1 MSHQLPDEKCFLNLP
16 QEETNKLVEL
26 QSRFDGAYDSK
37 EYETLV
43 NTLVN
48 ASLAIIDGTMSSTI
62 DVRRALLSVKED
74 CLIIY
79 LDRELPQ
86 WKQSMENTLKHNIL
100 NLLRM
105 FLRKCRLDLS
115 VFFLIDNT
123 IKNPDITA
131 AYHDFIAEFYLKS
144 HKGYRVYNIFYD
156 KKCKPLKEDNEST
169 VSTATIIPTSIVP
182 KRRVVSQIENE
193 LKKMRSF
200 SDFIRSRKRMRIY
213 QASSSHN
220 MFIITTEE
228 LKICVPPL
236 DSIMRGLGGIVS
248 VDYRINVFL
257 ATYLG
262 TLSAFIPTFQDFEMA
277 QKEGMFETDMR
288 YCDFK
293 NFCTSSFVHV
303 EDYDEYLFNFVVS
316 ANEYFYQ
323 YFNAFWRDLTNK
335 LMFEPVIFYLTF
347 MATVFSLLSLIQV
360 LQNAKIIPPLY

>member
-1 MSHQLPDEKCFLNLP
+1 MSRLLPDEKCFQNLP
-16 QEETNKLVEL
+16 QEEVSELIEL
-26 QSRFDGAYDSK
+26 QSRFNGAYDSK

-43 NTLVN
+43 DTLVN
-48 ASLAIIDGTMSSTI
+48 ASLAIANGTMSSTI

-86 WKQSMENTLKHNIL
+86 WKQHMENTLKHNVL

-131 AYHDFIAEFYLKS
+131 AYHDFVAHFYLKS
-144 HKGYRVYNIFYD
+144 HKGCLVYNIFYD
-156 KKCKPLKEDNEST
+156 KKCRPLKEEDEST
-169 VSTATIIPTSIVP
+169 ASSTTIIPTSIVP
-182 KRRVVSQIENE
+182 KRKGPQHVYHHYRRAQ
-193 LKKMRSF
+193 
-200 SDFIRSRKRMRIY
+200 D
-213 QASSSHN
+213 
-220 MFIITTEE
+220 
-228 LKICVPPL
+228 CVPPL

-277 QKEGMFETDMR
+277 QKEGMFESDMR

-335 LMFEPVIFYLTF
+335 LMFEPVSFYLTF

>member
-1 MSHQLPDEKCFLNLP
+1 MSGQLPNEKCFQTLP
-16 QEETNKLVEL
+16 PEEVNALVEL
-26 QSRFDGAYDSK
+26 QSRFDGAYDSN
-37 EYETLV
+37 EYEVLVDTLV
-43 NTLVN
+43 K
-48 ASLAIIDGTMSSTI
+48 ASLAIASGTMSTTI
-62 DVRRALLSVKED
+62 DVRRALLSVKEEF
-74 CLIIY
+74 LIIY
-79 LDRELPQ
+79 LDRELPP
-86 WKQSMENTLKHNIL
+86 WKQYMENTLKHTVL
-100 NLLRM
+100 NLARL
-105 FLRKCRLDLS
+105 FLRKCQLDFS
-115 VFFLIDNT
+115 VFYLIDNT
-123 IKNPDITA
+123 IKHPEIIS
-131 AYHDFIAEFYLKS
+131 AYHDHVARFYLKS
-144 HKGYRVYNIFYD
+144 HEGGRVYNIFYN
-156 KKCKPLKEDNEST
+156 KKCRPLKEDDGSST
-169 VSTATIIPTSIVP
+169 TTVIPTAVLP
-182 KRRVVSQIENE
+182 KKRVVSQIENE

-200 SDFIRSRKRMRIY
+200 SDFIKSRKRMRIY

-236 DSIMRGLGGIVS
+236 DSIMRGLGGIIS

-262 TLSAFIPTFQDFEMA
+262 TLAAFIPTFQDFELA

-293 NFCTSSFVHV
+293 NFCTSSFVPV
-303 EDYDEYLFNFVVS
+303 EDYDEHLFNFVVS

-335 LMFEPVIFYLTF
+335 LMFEPVSFYLTF

>member
-1 MSHQLPDEKCFLNLP
+1 MSRLLPDEKCFQNLP
-16 QEETNKLVEL
+16 QEEVSELIEL
-26 QSRFDGAYDSK
+26 QSRFNGAYDSK

-43 NTLVN
+43 DTLVN
-48 ASLAIIDGTMSSTI
+48 ASLAIANGTMSSTI

-74 CLIIY
+74 CIIIY

-86 WKQSMENTLKHNIL
+86 WKQHMENTLKHNVL

-131 AYHDFIAEFYLKS
+131 AYHDFVAHFYLKS
-144 HKGYRVYNIFYD
+144 HKGCLVYNIFYD
-156 KKCKPLKEDNEST
+156 KKCRPLKEEDEST
-169 VSTATIIPTSIVP
+169 ASSTTIIPTSIVP
-182 KRRVVSQIENE
+182 KRKGVSQIENE
-193 LKKMRSF
+193 LKRMRSF
-200 SDFIRSRKRMRIY
+200 SDFIQSRKRMRIY

-277 QKEGMFETDMR
+277 QKEGMFESDMR

-335 LMFEPVIFYLTF
+335 LMFEPVSFYLTF

>member
-1 MSHQLPDEKCFLNLP
+1 MSRQLPDEKCFQNLP
-16 QEETNKLVEL
+16 QEEVNELIKL
-26 QSRFDGAYDSK
+26 QSRFNGAYNLN
-37 EYETLV
+37 EYEILVDTLV
-43 NTLVN
+43 K
-48 ASLAIIDGTMSSTI
+48 ASLAIANGTMSTTI

-86 WKQSMENTLKHNIL
+86 WKQHMEHTLKFNIL
-100 NLLRM
+100 NLLKL
-105 FLRKCRLDLS
+105 FLRKCQLDLS

-123 IKNPDITA
+123 IKHSEVTS
-131 AYHDFIAEFYLKS
+131 AYHDYVASYYLKS
-144 HKGYRVYNIFYD
+144 HKGGRIYNIFYD
-156 KKCKPLKEDNEST
+156 KKCKPMKEDDESII
-169 VSTATIIPTSIVP
+169 TIIPTTIVP
-182 KRRVVSQIENE
+182 KKKIVSQIENE
-193 LKKMRSF
+193 LKRMRSF
-200 SDFIRSRKRMRIY
+200 SDFIRSRKRMRIC

-262 TLSAFIPTFQDFEMA
+262 TLAAFIPTFQDFELA
-277 QKEGMFETDMR
+277 QKEGMFETDMQ

-293 NFCTSSFVHV
+293 NFCTTTSVHV
-303 EDYDEYLFNFVVS
+303 EDYDEYLFDFVVS
-316 ANEYFYQ
+316 ANDYFYQ

-335 LMFEPVIFYLTF
+335 LMFEPVTFYLTF